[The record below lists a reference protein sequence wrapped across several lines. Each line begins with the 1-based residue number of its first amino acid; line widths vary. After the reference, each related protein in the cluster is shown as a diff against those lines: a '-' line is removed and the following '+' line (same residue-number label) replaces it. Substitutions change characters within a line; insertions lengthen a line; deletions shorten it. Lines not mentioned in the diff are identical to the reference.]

1 MRYELFSRSR
11 ETKVYEFQDS
21 FTDEKERYYRI
32 DCLDSDLYDEAII
45 LITEFKQEPKL
56 DLYIDL
62 NKKRNKEVNY
72 EIKREYNKKL
82 K

>member
-1 MRYELFSRSR
+1 MQYELFARSR

-32 DCLDSDLYDEAII
+32 DTVDTDLYDEAII
-45 LITEFKQEPKL
+45 LITDFGKEPKL

-62 NKKRNKEVNY
+62 DKKPKVHKEENKGES
-72 EIKREYNKKL
+72 IREYKK
-82 K
+82 

>member
-1 MRYELFSRSR
+1 MRYELFARSR